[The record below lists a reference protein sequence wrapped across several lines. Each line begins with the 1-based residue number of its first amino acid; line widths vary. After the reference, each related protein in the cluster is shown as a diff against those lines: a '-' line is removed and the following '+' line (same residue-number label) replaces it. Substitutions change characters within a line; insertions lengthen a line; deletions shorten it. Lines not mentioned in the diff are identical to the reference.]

1 MRSWL
6 KHRKY
11 KGTNCGSKAYHDG
24 WRIFWSLEGQM
35 KHTIQTIDEESWSA
49 VINGWTEP
57 TMFDEEK
64 KMVINH

>member
-1 MRSWL
+1 MMDEEYFGHW
-6 KHRKY
+6 KV
-11 KGTNCGSKAYHDG
+11 
-24 WRIFWSLEGQM
+24 QM
-35 KHTIQTIDEESWSA
+35 KHAIQTIDEESWSA